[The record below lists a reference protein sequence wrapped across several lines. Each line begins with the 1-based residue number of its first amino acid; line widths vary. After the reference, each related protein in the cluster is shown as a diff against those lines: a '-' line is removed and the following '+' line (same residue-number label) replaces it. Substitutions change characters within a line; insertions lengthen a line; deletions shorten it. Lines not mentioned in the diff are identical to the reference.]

1 LSWNGEILW
10 MLAVHLALTGLPG
23 IAATLAAM
31 RLGVRDVPVLLGIG
45 LVGSGAA
52 AFIAFW
58 AYFADP
64 TIGQAWN
71 WVLALGSVWVIFL
84 CAYRG
89 NLDRE
94 LLRSLRI
101 PLLLWVLGSVF
112 IVYLGFIH
120 GGTENAI
127 GMSGMRYAGG
137 LPSDNDIPRYFA
149 EWFAAEGHHGTPPPY
164 PPDWLMSDRPPLQV
178 GYVLSQESIT
188 VADTQTLHYEIL
200 CVVVQQLWIVGLWA
214 LLVAGR
220 ARRLTMGLALLA
232 ALVSD
237 IAITNGFYVWPKLI
251 AASFLLAALA
261 LVISPRWPEW
271 GRNWR
276 HGALLGALLGLAM
289 LAHGASVYGLIP
301 IVIIGAFR
309 AIPSWGWIGAAA
321 VVGIVMM
328 GSWSAYQRY
337 DDPPG
342 NRLVK
347 WHLGGVTEIDN
358 RGSLETI
365 VDSYREAGLS
375 GAIENKWNNVEDIT
389 GIARFNEDVG
399 DSLDAIGEGSMKEL
413 LVSIRLYEFFEF
425 LPMLGLLL
433 IGPIAMAIRRRHRE
447 SEDDWRFAIQA
458 LVFVGIGLVFWA
470 LLQWGT
476 PGYSST
482 IIHAGTLAI
491 PLAAIAACA
500 VGAAAVSTRLA
511 IAVVAVHVLL
521 ALLIYTPSL
530 TPLAGTAY
538 SPIAAVLAAVGL
550 LGFGAVAIGGDSLR
564 LAVSPRAGRSLPGAA
579 ET

>member
-1 LSWNGEILW
+1 
-10 MLAVHLALTGLPG
+10 MLAVHLALTGIPG
-23 IAATLAAM
+23 VAATLAAV

-64 TIGQAWN
+64 TLGQAWN
-71 WVLALGSVWVIFL
+71 WILLIGSIQVIVLSVH
-84 CAYRG
+84 RG
-89 NLDRE
+89 KLDRE
-94 LLRSLRI
+94 LLRALRI
-101 PLLLWVLGSVF
+101 PLLLWILGSVF

-149 EWFAAEGHHGTPPPY
+149 EWFAAEGHHGTPPTY

-188 VADTQTLHYEIL
+188 VADTQTLHYQIL

-214 LLVAGR
+214 LLVAGG
-220 ARRLTMGLALLA
+220 ARRLTMGLAMLA

-237 IAITNGFYVWPKLI
+237 IAIANGFYVWPKLI

-261 LVISPRWPEW
+261 LVISPRWREW
-271 GRNWR
+271 GRSWR
-276 HGALLGALLGLAM
+276 HGALLGSLLGLAM
-289 LAHGASVYGLIP
+289 VAHGASVYGLIP
-301 IVIIGAFR
+301 ILIIGAFR
-309 AIPSWGWIGAAA
+309 GIPSWRWIGAAA
-321 VVGIVMM
+321 VVGIVLM

-342 NRLVK
+342 DRLVK
-347 WHLGGVTEIDN
+347 WHLAGVTEIDN

-375 GAIENKWNNVEDIT
+375 GALENKWNNVEDIT
-389 GIARFNEDVG
+389 GIARFDEDVG
-399 DSLDAIGEGSMKEL
+399 DSLDAIGEGNMTEL
-413 LVSIRLYEFFEF
+413 LVSVRLYEFFEF

-447 SEDDWRFAIQA
+447 SEDDWRFAIQT
-458 LVFVGIGLVFWA
+458 LVFVGIGLIFWA

-476 PGYSST
+476 PGSSST

-491 PLAAIAACA
+491 PLAAMAAC
-500 VGAAAVSTRLA
+500 VIGAASVSTRLA
-511 IAVVAVHVLL
+511 IAVVAINVLL
-521 ALLIYTPSL
+521 VLLVYTPSL
-530 TPLAGTAY
+530 TPLPGTAY
-538 SPIAAVLAAVGL
+538 SPIASVLAAVGL
-550 LGFGAVAIGGDSLR
+550 LGYGLVAFGQGPGLSLR
-564 LAVSPRAGRSLPGAA
+564 SRSGS
-579 ET
+579 